1 MYNVCY
7 FVDRSLRMILLKD
20 LYSEF
25 ELFFP
30 IKSITQ
36 NIKKY
41 MNLIDIDDERNIGSA
56 KWLLGYIDN
65 VRDDD
70 VREFLSDFFYKNGA
84 NWYIFDYRNIVLDER
99 FEQRFQELKNAD
111 SNKNI
116 DNIAYMK
123 LFIDYAQ
130 KYHPKYQLPENFQ
143 SLFPSSDPVV
153 NSLKKLSI
161 TQLFEISALDYLNKL
176 SETQFVEISTVDYF
190 KNFTIPPKSIL
201 ENKNIKVK
209 DLVLQFD
216 GNSSIFEQVMIS
228 IRFICK
234 LIKEDL
240 SKKSPIS
247 RNCTTEYF
255 QRLQEFINWTIDS
268 LDKVV
273 ELSFSRKERL
283 IHEFL
288 KEFDG
293 NKVHLSGHLYDVFN
307 NYPMNF
313 RDCLFDTEQ
322 NFNKLNKIYE
332 SCYVDEWS
340 FSDAPT
346 SVHMYF
352 NKNNKNPKVVKLFDL
367 LPLNLDNYENLLK
380 INPNQNFIVNNET
393 LLALIKIG
401 ENLDKIIITDE
412 NVEELSN
419 WIKSGDINKE
429 TFEYIV
435 SLHERKSKVPMK
447 VI

>member
-1 MYNVCY
+1 
-7 FVDRSLRMILLKD
+7 MILLKD

-30 IKSITQ
+30 NKSVTQ

-41 MNLIDIDDERNIGSA
+41 MNLIDINCEKNIESA
-56 KWLLGYIDN
+56 KWLLGYIDD

-84 NWYIFDYRNIVLDER
+84 NWYIGDYRNIVLDER

-123 LFIDYAQ
+123 LFSDYAQ

-153 NSLKKLSI
+153 NSLMKKLSI
-161 TQLFEISALDYLNKL
+161 TQLFEISAVDYFNKL
-176 SETQFVEISTVDYF
+176 SEIQFVEISTEDYF
-190 KNFTIPPKSIL
+190 KNFTIPPKEIL
-201 ENKNIKVK
+201 KNKNIKVK

-216 GNSSIFEQVMIS
+216 GSSSIFEQVMIS

>member
-1 MYNVCY
+1 
-7 FVDRSLRMILLKD
+7 MILLKD

-30 IKSITQ
+30 TKSITQ

-41 MNLIDIDDERNIGSA
+41 MNLIDMNCEKNIESA
-56 KWLLGYIDN
+56 KWLLGYIDD

-70 VREFLSDFFYKNGA
+70 VKEFLSDFFYKNGA
-84 NWYIFDYRNIVLDER
+84 NWYVYDYRNIVLDKR

-123 LFIDYAQ
+123 LFTDYAQ

-153 NSLKKLSI
+153 NSLKKQLSI
-161 TQLFEISALDYLNKL
+161 TQLFEISAVDYVNKL
-176 SETQFVEISTVDYF
+176 SETQFVEISTEDYF
-190 KNFTIPPKSIL
+190 KNFGIPPKEIL

-209 DLVLQFD
+209 DLVFQFD

-247 RNCTTEYF
+247 RNCTMEYF
-255 QRLQEFINWTIDS
+255 QHLQEFINWTIDS
-268 LDKVV
+268 LDKVG

-288 KEFDG
+288 KVFDG
-293 NKVHLSGHLYDVFN
+293 NKVHLLGHLYDVFN
-307 NYPMNF
+307 NYPMHF

-322 NFNKLNKIYE
+322 NFDKLNKIYE

-346 SVHMYF
+346 SVHIYF

-380 INPNQNFIVNNET
+380 INPNQKFIVNNET

-412 NVEELSN
+412 NIEELSN
-419 WIKSGDINKE
+419 WIKSGYINKE

-435 SLHERKSKVPMK
+435 SLHESKSKVPMK

>member
-1 MYNVCY
+1 
-7 FVDRSLRMILLKD
+7 MILLKD

-30 IKSITQ
+30 TKSITQ

-41 MNLIDIDDERNIGSA
+41 MNLIDMNCEKNIESA
-56 KWLLGYIDN
+56 KWLLGYIDD

-70 VREFLSDFFYKNGA
+70 VKEFLSNFFYKNGA

-143 SLFPSSDPVV
+143 SLFSSSDPVV
-153 NSLKKLSI
+153 NNLKKLSI
-161 TQLFEISALDYLNKL
+161 TQLFEISAVDYLNKL

-332 SCYVDEWS
+332 SCYVDELS

-419 WIKSGDINKE
+419 WIKNGYINKE
-429 TFEYIV
+429 IFEYIV
-435 SLHERKSKVPMK
+435 SLHERKSKVTMK

>member
-1 MYNVCY
+1 M
-7 FVDRSLRMILLKD
+7 RKILKVL
-20 LYSEF
+20 SGCW
-25 ELFFP
+25 
-30 IKSITQ
+30 
-36 NIKKY
+36 
-41 MNLIDIDDERNIGSA
+41 DIDD
-56 KWLLGYIDN
+56 

-84 NWYIFDYRNIVLDER
+84 NWYIGDYRNIVLDER

-123 LFIDYAQ
+123 LFSDYAQ
-130 KYHPKYQLPENFQ
+130 KYHPKYKLPENFQ

-153 NSLKKLSI
+153 NSLMKKLSI
-161 TQLFEISALDYLNKL
+161 TQLFEISA
-176 SETQFVEISTVDYF
+176 VDYF
-190 KNFTIPPKSIL
+190 KNFTIPQKEIL
-201 ENKNIKVK
+201 KNKNIKVK

-216 GNSSIFEQVMIS
+216 GSSSIFEQVSIS
-228 IRFICK
+228 ISFICK

-255 QRLQEFINWTIDS
+255 QHMQEFINWTIDS
-268 LDKVV
+268 LEKTG

-288 KEFDG
+288 KIFDG
-293 NKVHLSGHLYDVFN
+293 NKVHLSGHLYNAFDK
-307 NYPMNF
+307 YPMRF

-346 SVHMYF
+346 SVHIYF

-380 INPNQNFIVNNET
+380 INPNQKFIVNNET

-419 WIKSGDINKE
+419 WIKNGYINKE
-429 TFEYIV
+429 IFEYIV
-435 SLHERKSKVPMK
+435 SLHERKSKVTMK

>member
-1 MYNVCY
+1 M
-7 FVDRSLRMILLKD
+7 SLI
-20 LYSEF
+20 
-25 ELFFP
+25 
-30 IKSITQ
+30 
-36 NIKKY
+36 N
-41 MNLIDIDDERNIGSA
+41 IDDEKNIESA

-84 NWYIFDYRNIVLDER
+84 NWYIFDYRNIVLDKR

-123 LFIDYAQ
+123 LFTDYAQ

-153 NSLKKLSI
+153 NSLKEQLSI
-161 TQLFEISALDYLNKL
+161 TQLFEISAVDYVNKL
-176 SETQFVEISTVDYF
+176 SETQFVEISTEDYF
-190 KNFTIPPKSIL
+190 KNFGIPPKEIL

-247 RNCTTEYF
+247 RNYTMEYF
-255 QRLQEFINWTIDS
+255 QHLQEFINWTIDS
-268 LDKVV
+268 LDKVG

-288 KEFDG
+288 KVFDG
-293 NKVHLSGHLYDVFN
+293 NKVHLLGHLYDVFN
-307 NYPMNF
+307 NYPMHF

-322 NFNKLNKIYE
+322 NFDKLKKIYE

-367 LPLNLDNYENLLK
+367 LPLNLDNYENLIK

-419 WIKSGDINKE
+419 WIKNGYINKE